1 MKTILTVIAVLFS
14 ISTFAQLPPSAVVTN
29 VQIDGSGCDAS
40 NASAIMT
47 QDLNYLSVLYDR
59 FSAQIGRG
67 TENPDAK
74 SIEKRCTILVDVNVP
89 RGWMFDIDS
98 IEYKGYVELP
108 NKLAV
113 AYQVAT
119 AEIAGGKGSVGFEQ
133 KLFNGPRSEN
143 YSLLMKNVN
152 ILGNNTTLGTLSCLA
167 SGQNIRIKIK
177 SVIGVRNLLA
187 QIFKPAVKIVVDS
200 TDASF
205 RQKLKLTWRR
215 CQ

>member
-1 MKTILTVIAVLFS
+1 
-14 ISTFAQLPPSAVVTN
+14 
-29 VQIDGSGCDAS
+29 
-40 NASAIMT
+40 MT

-59 FSAQIGRG
+59 FAAQIGRG

-74 SIEKRCTILVDVNVP
+74 AIEKKCTILVDVNVP

-98 IEYKGYVELP
+98 IEYKGYVEIP

-119 AEIAGGKGSVGFEQ
+119 AEITGGKGSIGFEQ
-133 KLFNGPRSEN
+133 NLMKGPRTEN
-143 YSLLMKNVN
+143 YTLLMKNKS
-152 ILGNNTTLGTLSCLA
+152 ILGSNLTLNTVACLA
-167 SGQNIRIKIK
+167 SGQNIRIKI
-177 SVIGVRNLLA
+177 SSLIGVRNLLA

-205 RQKLKLTWRR
+205 RQKLKLNWRR